1 MINWFISRTHQRKIR
16 SINPWIVGLL
26 TLIACIGFAIL
37 YSAGGGHLKPWA
49 SRQIVRFG
57 VGLSMM
63 IAIALVDIRFWFRN
77 AYLMYFWVLGLLI
90 VVELFGL
97 VGMGAQRW
105 INLYFF
111 HLQPSELMKIS
122 LVVALARYFYGL
134 SIYDTQKLTSL
145 MPAFALVFIPAL
157 FILKQPDLGTA
168 LVLIMVG
175 CTLIYYSG
183 LPNWIIGMASTLV
196 LAAMPLMW
204 NRMHGYQKNRVL
216 TFLDPGRDPLGAG
229 YHQLQSKIALGSGGI
244 FGKGFLEGTQSHLNF
259 LPEKQTDFVF
269 TMYSEEFGFIGG
281 VFLLIL
287 YAILIAYGYTVST
300 QCRNRFGSL
309 LAAGISTILFIYVIV
324 NVGMVAGL
332 LPVVGVPLPLVSY
345 GGTSMITVLMGM
357 GFIISVDIHKNR
369 LSTF

>member
-1 MINWFISRTHQRKIR
+1 MINWFINRSQQRKLA
-16 SINPWIVGLL
+16 SINPWILGLIV
-26 TLIACIGFAIL
+26 LIASIGFSIL
-37 YSAGGGHLKPWA
+37 YSAGGGNLKPWA
-49 SRQIVRFG
+49 GKQIVRFCIG
-57 VGLSMM
+57 MALM
-63 IAIALVDIRFWFRN
+63 ISIAMVDIRFWFRN
-77 AYLMYFWVLGLLI
+77 AYIIYFSVLGLLI
-90 VVELFGL
+90 LVELIGL

-122 LVVALARYFYGL
+122 LVLVLARYFY
-134 SIYDTQKLTSL
+134 SVSSEESQNIYKLI
-145 MPAFALVFIPAL
+145 PAFVLVFVPAG

-183 LPNWIIGMASTLV
+183 LPNWFIYTAGGLV
-196 LAAMPLMW
+196 FAAAPVLW
-204 NRMHGYQKNRVL
+204 TRMHGYQKNRVL
-216 TFLDPGRDPLGAG
+216 TFLDPSRDPLGAG
-229 YHQLQSKIALGSGGI
+229 YHQHQSKIALGSGGI
-244 FGKGFLEGTQSHLNF
+244 FGKGYLEGTQSHLNF

-281 VFLLIL
+281 VFLLCL
-287 YAILIAYGYTVST
+287 YAILIGYGHSVAL

-309 LAAGISTILFIYVIV
+309 LAGGINTILFIYVLV

-345 GGTSMITVLMGM
+345 GGTSMMTVLMGL
-357 GFIISVDIHKNR
+357 GFVLSVDIHKNR
-369 LSTF
+369 LTTF